1 MSIDDHTGA
10 DVPAHVGGTDSPSTA
25 RADADNLT
33 RETPRRRG
41 RVLIIITVV
50 MAMMIA
56 GIVLARTFLP
66 ARHDNPR
73 HANASHVW
81 ADSSPVGY
89 HGDATDT
96 HTLSSAWSSGIAV
109 AWKLP
114 IGQWTSSLSPRL
126 VTDGTT
132 VYVLVYGLEG
142 AAPSSA
148 TIMAYDVSG
157 TDPRELWRTSGPQA
171 AAIRA
176 TPNPASLTTDTQ
188 LLIDGLVVDKA
199 TGAQSHAPWG
209 EALPIGV
216 VDGIVVT
223 CDTRESCSGWME
235 QDGQWTQQWTTTT
248 SPQRHE
254 GMRTSDIT
262 HPTDGVLT
270 ANGLSSVLV
279 PVDDDHYTPQIVD
292 PYTGELTTLG
302 DWPPKSE
309 RDDPRIIVASDGVVI
324 VEDFHTVSAY
334 DASGAF
340 VETYEA
346 KYIDV
351 PPTDDGHMPSL
362 KEIKAYASKD
372 MPVWTTGKIDIQFD
386 HEYEEYCLAAH
397 PTGATYYPVVHP
409 RGVSYFHEADEDSV
423 VPTYSRMSAD
433 ASALFVT
440 GRGESRTTV
449 HFFDITNSTTYE
461 SEELNNSQT
470 LAWAFD
476 DLLIGVTGDSVVAF
490 TPVSG

>member
-1 MSIDDHTGA
+1 MTA
-10 DVPAHVGGTDSPSTA
+10 DQRTDTN
-25 RADADNLT
+25 NLAMEKP
-33 RETPRRRG
+33 RQRRRI
-41 RVLIIITVV
+41 LIIAAVV
-50 MAMMIA
+50 VATMIA
-56 GIVLARTFLP
+56 GYGLVRTFLP
-66 ARHDNPR
+66 VHEDKPKY
-73 HANASHVW
+73 ANASHVW

-114 IGQWTSSLSPRL
+114 IGQWTSSLPPRL

-132 VYVLVYGLEG
+132 LYVLVYGLEG

-157 TDPRELWRTSGPQA
+157 TDARELWQTSGPQA
-171 AAIRA
+171 PAIRA

-188 LLIDGLVVDKA
+188 LVVDKA
-199 TGAQSHAPWG
+199 TGTQSQAPWG
-209 EALPIGV
+209 DALPMGV

-223 CDTRESCSGWME
+223 CDTRESCSGWTE
-235 QDGQWTQQWTTTT
+235 QEGQWTQQWSTTT

-254 GMRTSDIT
+254 GLRTSDIT

-270 ANGLSSVLV
+270 ANGRSSVLV
-279 PVDDDHYTPQIVD
+279 PVDDEHYTPQIVD
-292 PYTGELTTLG
+292 PHTGDLTTLG
-302 DWPPKSE
+302 DWPPKGES
-309 RDDPRIIVASDGVVI
+309 DDPRIIVASDGVAV

-346 KYIDV
+346 KYIDA

-362 KEIKAYASKD
+362 KELKAYASKD
-372 MPVWTTGKIDIQFD
+372 MPVWTTGQISIQLD
-386 HEYEEYCLAAH
+386 HEYHEYCLAAR
-397 PTGATYYPVVHP
+397 PTGATSYPMVHTS
-409 RGVSYFHEADEDSV
+409 GVSYFHEADERSV

-433 ASALFVT
+433 ASALFVK
-440 GRGESRTTV
+440 GRGESRTTA

-461 SEELNNSQT
+461 SEELNDSQA
-470 LAWAFD
+470 LAWVFD

-490 TPVSG
+490 TPAT

>member
-1 MSIDDHTGA
+1 MTA
-10 DVPAHVGGTDSPSTA
+10 DQ
-25 RADADNLT
+25 RADANDMT
-33 RETPRRRG
+33 METPRKRG
-41 RVLIIITVV
+41 HVLVIAAVV
-50 MAMMIA
+50 VATMIA
-56 GIVLARTFLP
+56 GYGLARTFLP
-66 ARHDNPR
+66 VHKDKPKYT
-73 HANASHVW
+73 NASHVW

-114 IGQWTSSLSPRL
+114 IGQWTSSLPPRL

-132 VYVLVYGLEG
+132 VYALVYGLEG
-142 AAPSSA
+142 TAPSSA

-157 TDPRELWRTSGPQA
+157 TDARELWQTSGPQA
-171 AAIRA
+171 PAIRA

-199 TGAQSHAPWG
+199 TGTQSQAPWG
-209 EALPIGV
+209 DALPMGV

-223 CDTRESCSGWME
+223 CDTRESCSGWTE
-235 QDGQWTQQWTTTT
+235 QDGQWTQQWSTAT

-254 GMRTSDIT
+254 GLRTSDIT

-270 ANGLSSVLV
+270 ANGRSSVLV
-279 PVDDDHYTPQIVD
+279 PVDDEHYTPQIVD
-292 PYTGELTTLG
+292 PHTGDLTTLG
-302 DWPPKSE
+302 DWPPKGES
-309 RDDPRIIVASDGVVI
+309 DDPRIIVASDGVAV

-346 KYIDV
+346 KFIDA

-362 KEIKAYASKD
+362 KELKTYATKD
-372 MPVWTTGKIDIQFD
+372 MPVWTTGQISIQLD
-386 HEYEEYCLAAH
+386 HEYHEYCLAAR
-397 PTGATYYPVVHP
+397 PTGATSYPMVHTS
-409 RGVSYFHEADEDSV
+409 GVSYFHEADERSV

-433 ASALFVT
+433 ASALFVK
-440 GRGESRTTV
+440 GRGESRTTA

-461 SEELNNSQT
+461 SEELNDSQA
-470 LAWAFD
+470 LAWVFD

-490 TPVSG
+490 TTAT